1 MFVTSRVKK
10 DEMWFKL
17 VIADL
22 EFEVLQQVSDSV
34 KSLNQDYNALKNRL
48 NEIYMDSE
56 GKRIRRFLED
66 WQIGD
71 EKLSL
76 HLW

>member
-1 MFVTSRVKK
+1 ML
-10 DEMWFKL
+10 FKL

-34 KSLNQDYNALKNRL
+34 KNLKQDYNARKNRL
-48 NEIYMDSE
+48 SEIYTDSE

-66 WQIGD
+66 
-71 EKLSL
+71 
-76 HLW
+76 